1 MWHGTKAPLPS
12 GLPKQFA
19 DRKQGFARLRQ
30 FLEIPNSKYIEALLD
45 TEGVKDAVQHVSVAG
60 LRGADRRR
68 VLLTAF
74 YGMPDSR
81 REFWRNALDRLP
93 DANTSRPS
101 LEFLALQG
109 YDEKFC
115 DHEVDTDAVADA
127 LRDLPDVAESVADH

>member
-1 MWHGTKAPLPS
+1 METAKCGTARKHLSRAAFRS
-12 GLPKQFA
+12 SSQI
-19 DRKQGFARLRQ
+19 RKQGFARLRQ

-81 REFWRNALDRLP
+81 REFWRNALARLRL
-93 DANTSRPS
+93 RPTRHVG
-101 LEFLALQG
+101 LG
-109 YDEKFC
+109 GC
-115 DHEVDTDAVADA
+115 
-127 LRDLPDVAESVADH
+127 